1 MQIQKALA
9 QLESMVLKDCQSF
22 PRSEVLSL
30 PAAASLFNP
39 AALLFLSLIRA
50 KKVFPLSLEIIK

>member
-1 MQIQKALA
+1 VQIQKALA
-9 QLESMVLKDCQSF
+9 RLKSMVLKDSSSF

-39 AALLFLSLIRA
+39 AASLF
-50 KKVFPLSLEIIK
+50 